1 MVWLNGIDTSAH
13 LGSYIEKGKTIAV
26 LGNGFNNIFP
36 KENIRLYNK
45 ILENDG
51 LIISEYSPDIKHKS
65 SFFLERNRI
74 ISGLSLGILVVEAA
88 YRSGTSV
95 TAKLAKKQN
104 RKVFALP
111 HEIDDLRGVGTNR
124 LIREGAILTT
134 CVDDIL
140 CEFTEFK
147 NFIGFDIINK
157 PTNINNSDIL
167 DNSKNL
173 KKQHHEL
180 HPFSNTS
187 LKIEEKQKKRLKNA
201 KFQNIYDLIND
212 YPISINTIF
221 KKTSMPISEISNAL
235 FMLELDSYIKKVAG
249 GYICTYDN

>member
-13 LGSYIEKGKTIAV
+13 LGSYMEKGRTIAV

-51 LIISEYSPDIKHKS
+51 LIISEYSPETKCKS

-74 ISGLSLGILVVEAA
+74 ISGLSLGILVVEAG

-95 TAKLAKKQN
+95 TAKLAKKQS

-111 HEIDDLRGVGTNR
+111 HEIDDLHGVGTNR

-134 CVDDIL
+134 CV
-140 CEFTEFK
+140 
-147 NFIGFDIINK
+147 
-157 PTNINNSDIL
+157 SDIL
-167 DNSKNL
+167 YEFEELKGLLDSNIINRFCDSSFLDIFDNSKYQNDRKL
-173 KKQHHEL
+173 SLISDLTSQTRENQKKQ
-180 HPFSNTS
+180 
-187 LKIEEKQKKRLKNA
+187 LKDP
-201 KFQNIYDLIND
+201 KFKSVYSLIND
-212 YPISINTIF
+212 SPVSINTIC
-221 KKTSMPISEISNAL
+221 KKTSKTVSEISNVL
-235 FMLELDSYIKKVAG
+235 FMLELDGYIKKVAG
-249 GYICTYDN
+249 GYICINN

>member
-1 MVWLNGIDTSAH
+1 MRIYVNTSLISYRNIDSQ
-13 LGSYIEKGKTIAV
+13 
-26 LGNGFNNIFP
+26 
-36 KENIRLYNK
+36 R
-45 ILENDG
+45 
-51 LIISEYSPDIKHKS
+51 
-65 SFFLERNRI
+65 RI
-74 ISGLSLGILVVEAA
+74 
-88 YRSGTSV
+88 
-95 TAKLAKKQN
+95 
-104 RKVFALP
+104 
-111 HEIDDLRGVGTNR
+111 TN
-124 LIREGAILTT
+124 
-134 CVDDIL
+134 L
-140 CEFTEFK
+140 CSTL
-147 NFIGFDIINK
+147 FIGFDIINK